1 MQKIVFPAI
10 LAIATAFA
18 LSGCDSPSLGM
29 SGAAQRDVTVGDHR
43 YSVRWK
49 GERVEVYRT
58 SMAFMPRLSEVLT
71 GAEAAIVEA
80 TGCPVRPGSLVGDPA
95 LIKAE
100 IDCG

>member
-1 MQKIVFPAI
+1 MQKIVIAAI
-10 LAIATAFA
+10 LAL
-18 LSGCDSPSLGM
+18 LSLPGCDSPSLGM
-29 SGAAQRDVTVGDHR
+29 SGAAQRDVTVGAHR
-43 YSVRWK
+43 YSVHWK